1 MATRKGKEKRNLQLR
16 ERKGSAGKEFSEW
29 EQRLKRWG
37 QERISEST

>member
-1 MATRKGKEKRNLQLR
+1 VAARKGRGRQNLQLR